1 MEKTDLS
8 VVLALLVREY
18 GGELRISKETIE
30 EPMPKAALTFSVDEA
45 AQQWLI
51 QLEELGEARD
61 GSDV

>member
-30 EPMPKAALTFSVDEA
+30 DPMPQAALTFTVDEA
-45 AQQWLI
+45 AQQWVI
-51 QLEELGEARD
+51 QLEEMEKANEP
-61 GSDV
+61 DV